1 MAGCRPAVPRP
12 GPERAGRFRIDTTL
26 ALKHRLLPFLAWRDR
41 VTPASLRADLVAGLL
56 SALLVLPQGVAFSTL
71 AGLPP
76 QYGLYAAMLPAI
88 VGALW
93 GSSWHLVCGPTNA
106 TSLMVF
112 ASLSVMA
119 VPFSGDYITL
129 ALTLNLMIGLT
140 KLALGVFRLGA
151 LANFVS
157 HTVIV
162 GFTAGAGF
170 LIIAAQ
176 LRNFLG
182 LHIPAS
188 ASFAGSVRD
197 AIVHAGAAD
206 PWSAATGAATL
217 LAALVAQ
224 RLVPRV
230 PHLLVGLL
238 AGSLAGAWLNH
249 LGLAHLATIGALP
262 SALPGFSM
270 PDLDPNT
277 WRLLAPAC
285 FALTIIGLTEAIS
298 SARAVAVRSGQRIDA
313 NQEFIGQ
320 GLGNIVGAFSSAYP
334 SSGSFNRTGAN
345 YQAGARTPLAAVF
358 SAFILVGVLLLVA
371 PLAAYIPIAAMAG
384 LLFLVAAGLIDLGSM
399 RRIVR
404 ASHGEGLV
412 LALTFIATLAVQ
424 LEFAIF
430 VGVLASLLV
439 YLYRTTRPRLTPVW
453 LAPDAPD
460 GGVAPVPLPDYPS
473 REILLLRVDGS
484 LFFGAVDHVR
494 DVLHAYR
501 TSSQCPRHIVLIG
514 SGMNFIDVA
523 GAEML
528 VQESRLT
535 ALAGGTLHLCGL
547 KPPVREVLDR
557 GGFSDAFGHARMFD
571 TIAEAMAALAPAS
584 VDDRAAA
591 APTPLSEAQR

>member
-1 MAGCRPAVPRP
+1 MAL
-12 GPERAGRFRIDTTL
+12 T
-26 ALKHRLLPFLAWRDR
+26 HRLLPFLAWRDR
-41 VTPASLRADLVAGLL
+41 VTPSELRADLVAGLL
-56 SALLVLPQGVAFSTL
+56 SALLVLPQGVAFATL

-88 VGALW
+88 VAALW
-93 GSSWHLVCGPTNA
+93 GSSWHLVAGPTNA

-112 ASLSVMA
+112 ASLSALA
-119 VPFSGDYITL
+119 VPFSADYIRL
-129 ALTLNLMIGLT
+129 ALTLNLMLGLT

-151 LANFVS
+151 LTNFVS

-182 LHIPAS
+182 LQIPAS
-188 ASFAGSVRD
+188 PAFLESVREVL
-197 AIVHAGAAD
+197 VHVAEAS
-206 PWSAATGAATL
+206 PWSVVTGMVTL
-217 LAALVAQ
+217 LAALAAR
-224 RLVPRV
+224 RLAPRV

-238 AGSLAGAWLNH
+238 AGSAIGAWLNH
-249 LGLAHLATIGALP
+249 LGIAQLATVGALP
-262 SALPGFSM
+262 SAFPRLSV
-270 PDLDPNT
+270 PDLDLQT
-277 WRLLAPAC
+277 WRVLAPAC

-298 SARAVAVRSGQRIDA
+298 SARSVAVRSGQRIDA

-320 GLGNIVGAFSSAYP
+320 GLANIVGSFSSSYP

-358 SAFILVGVLLLVA
+358 SALILVGVLLMVA
-371 PLAAYIPIAAMAG
+371 PLAAYIPNAAMAG
-384 LLFLVAAGLIDLGSM
+384 LLFLVAAGIIDLPSM

-404 ASHGEGLV
+404 ASSGEMLV
-412 LALTFIATLAVQ
+412 LGLTFAATLTVQ

-453 LAPDAPD
+453 VGTDPRD
-460 GGVAPVPLPDYPS
+460 GGFSPVKLADYPS
-473 REILLLRVDGS
+473 ADVLLLRVDGS
-484 LFFGAVDHVR
+484 LFFGAVEHVR
-494 DVLHAYR
+494 DALHAYR
-501 TSSQCPRHIVLIG
+501 TLGATYRRIVLIG

-528 VQESRLT
+528 VQEARLAAGRGG
-535 ALAGGTLHLCGL
+535 ALYLCAL
-547 KPPVREVLDR
+547 KPPVRELLDR
-557 GGFSDAFGHARMFD
+557 GGFTESFGPAHIFD
-571 TIAEAMAALAPAS
+571 TLPDALAAIAAVSAPAGS
-584 VDDRAAA
+584 TASGSRPAK
-591 APTPLSEAQR
+591 PKH